1 MLPVHITPRS
11 KTLIDIFYNN
21 FNESIISGNL
31 IADISDHLAQFI
43 STPKILQQEPKKKK
57 KNYKCFK
64 NLNGNLFE
72 NNLKNINWGPLF
84 NLELNDVKFF
94 FPTYSKKK

>member
-57 KNYKCFK
+57 
-64 NLNGNLFE
+64 
-72 NNLKNINWGPLF
+72 
-84 NLELNDVKFF
+84 
-94 FPTYSKKK
+94 